1 MTSYQKQKKLIE
13 ALHQQ
18 NGQLKSDI
26 FKILDKKD
34 SETIMK
40 YQLMIDIEKQLWFGN
55 LLKTNSHG

>member
-18 NGQLKSDI
+18 NEQLKSDI

-34 SETIMK
+34 AETIMK

>member
-18 NGQLKSDI
+18 NEQLKSDI